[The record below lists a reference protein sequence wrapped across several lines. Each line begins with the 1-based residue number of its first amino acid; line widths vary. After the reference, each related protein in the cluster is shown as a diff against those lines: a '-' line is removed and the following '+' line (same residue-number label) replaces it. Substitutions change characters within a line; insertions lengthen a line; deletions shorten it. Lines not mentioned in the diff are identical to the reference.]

1 MATVKAY
8 ATNLRAAA
16 HDVSLKLGFDAR
28 QAELPLRAVLT
39 AVCVLLGGVLRILFA
54 KGVAT
59 DAEMNAVFTAL
70 RNADYPQLPA
80 AAPPVTEDDPDPAPP
95 DLGA

>member
-8 ATNLRAAA
+8 ATSLRAAA

-28 QAELPLRAVLT
+28 QADLPLRAVLT
-39 AVCVLLGGVLRILFA
+39 TVCVLLGGVLRVLFT

-59 DAEMNAVFTAL
+59 DAEMNQIFSGIRSAE
-70 RNADYPQLPA
+70 YPQLPA
-80 AAPPVTEDDPDPAPP
+80 SAPMVTEDNPDPAPP